1 MPGTISQYQVVIAG
15 QLITASLWNG
25 MELNIINN
33 GLIPAGID
41 DYSANDTEM
50 QTMTDPFPASAT
62 SRPTSLQGE
71 VERLRYQL
79 DQLIGKTYW
88 YEDPDVDIATFKTRF
103 DAHTHDGTAN
113 NGPQIA
119 ASGLASNAVTTVKIL
134 DSNITTAKIAD
145 SNVTTAKI
153 ADSNVTTAKIAD
165 ANVTEAKL
173 SSSIAGN
180 GLAGGAGTALSVN
193 VDGSTLEINS
203 DALRVKDSGIT
214 TAKIADTNVTEAK
227 LATAVV
233 NKLGQNI
240 GLTTVLQTSSTGTI
254 VNYSGQGRLLGCFNS
269 GSTSTL
275 TITIDGVVLT
285 SEAIVSG
292 ECLDWS
298 TGTEFSGVGHLLSSN
313 ATGKLNSIQV
323 LFKTSLVISK
333 TGGGT
338 VTIVYERAA

>member
-50 QTMTDPFPASAT
+50 QTMTDPYPAGAT

-71 VERLRYQL
+71 MERLRFQF
-79 DQLIGKTYW
+79 DNIIGKTYW

-119 ASGLASNAVTTVKIL
+119 AAGLASNAVTTAKIL
-134 DSNITTAKIAD
+134 DA
-145 SNVTTAKI
+145 NVTTAKI
-153 ADSNVTTAKIAD
+153 ADSNVTDAKIVSMATSKLTGTISTAQI
-165 ANVTEAKL
+165 ANSAVDENKL
-173 SSSIAGN
+173 ASSVAGN

-193 VDGSTLEINS
+193 VDASTIEINA
-203 DALRVKDSGIT
+203 DTLRVKDAGIT
-214 TAKIADTNVTEAK
+214 QAK

-233 NKLGQNI
+233 NQLGQNI
-240 GLTTVLQTSSTGTI
+240 GLVSIAQTSSNITL
-254 VNYSGQGRLLGCFNS
+254 VNYSGQGKLKGI
-269 GSTSTL
+269 TSIGNISN
-275 TITIDGVVLT
+275 ITVTVDGV
-285 SEAIVSG
+285 AIVSSFSLG
-292 ECLDWS
+292 AVSATHGLIWS
-298 TGTEFSGVGHLLSSN
+298 NGSSNFFDTSSSGV
-313 ATGKLNSIQV
+313 LNSLEI
-323 LFKTSLVISK
+323 LFKTSLVVTKNS
-333 TGGGT
+333 GSGT
-338 VTIVYERAA
+338 LTVAYERAA